1 MTPNGWIALG
11 LIILQLIAFG
21 YWVKKN
27 ERERNG
33 N

>member
-1 MTPNGWIALG
+1 MTTKGWIALG

-27 ERERNG
+27 QTK
-33 N
+33 

>member
-1 MTPNGWIALG
+1 MTCKGWIALS

-27 ERERNG
+27 DTK
-33 N
+33 